1 MTSPFSQPQ
10 LFTTTATTRLPS
22 QARPFLG
29 VAIGTYFLDKILR
42 AAWTLL
48 PSKTLV
54 MMNRGDKTTHVRET
68 PLPVAC
74 PSATRIHSHEHIQA
88 RAHIQACVHS
98 RVLMYVI
105 PCLPLHAT
113 HTAHSHA
120 DVQVRAHS
128 RVRRTTSPT
137 HTRIHTLLFLKT
149 MHTTSPTHCSHTSL
163 FLKYAH
169 HRCGSPRTRSTASW
183 GGTRWGSTC
192 LSTSPRSP

>member
-1 MTSPFSQPQ
+1 MHTSAHHHRPREDTHIPPHSSSSPP
-10 LFTTTATTRLPS
+10 LTTPANTRPPP

-42 AAWTLL
+42 AAWTLV

-88 RAHIQACVHS
+88 HAHIQACVHS

-113 HTAHSHA
+113 HT
-120 DVQVRAHS
+120 
-128 RVRRTTSPT
+128 
-137 HTRIHTLLFLKT
+137 RIHTLLFLKT
-149 MHTTSPTHCSHTSL
+149 MHTTSPTHCSHTAL
-163 FLKYAH
+163 FLKCAH
-169 HRCGSPRTRSTASW
+169 HRCGSPRTRSTALW